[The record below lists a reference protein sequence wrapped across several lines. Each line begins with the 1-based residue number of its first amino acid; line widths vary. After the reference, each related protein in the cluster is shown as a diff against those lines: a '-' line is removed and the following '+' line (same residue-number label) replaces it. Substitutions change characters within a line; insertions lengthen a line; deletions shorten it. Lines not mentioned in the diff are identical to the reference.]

1 MIIEE
6 DKFCINCKHSLYG
19 QYGVHILLSC
29 KQFITWEHTDKVTG
43 ITYKD
48 YSRCDNAR
56 FDESKCG
63 PEGNLF
69 EPTFKYKVISIIK
82 GVFK

>member
-1 MIIEE
+1 MQ
-6 DKFCINCKHSLYG
+6 DKFCINCKKSFDDGYMLF
-19 QYGVHILLSC
+19 C
-29 KQFITWEHTDKVTG
+29 NQFVNWQHKDVVTG
-43 ITYKD
+43 IVRTS
-48 YSRCDNAR
+48 YSRCSSVRKKDN
-56 FDESKCG
+56 ECG

>member
-1 MIIEE
+1 MFVP
-6 DKFCINCKHSLYG
+6 DTQDGKKKDNVHGVAYTLYTNCA
-19 QYGVHILLSC
+19 Q
-29 KQFITWEHTDKVTG
+29 
-43 ITYKD
+43 
-48 YSRCDNAR
+48 AR

-82 GVFK
+82 GVFR